1 MKKIRI
7 LVITIAV
14 LFAVVYT
21 LNLEYFARGIRIVYL
36 NLETTVF
43 IDDLKYF
50 DYETIKSPLE
60 KSPWAE
66 SEDKT
71 TNFSTEFED
80 YNKKMRT
87 AAYVVI
93 QNDTII
99 GEKYYEDYS
108 VNSSTNSF
116 SMAKTPVSLMMA
128 KAFEQG
134 YINSLEDKVIDYI
147 PELKGEF
154 ANDVKIIDLAA
165 MTSGIDWDEGT
176 SNPFSP
182 VAKQYFYEDLDKLML
197 DQKFIDEPS
206 KTYKYS
212 SGNTQILSMVI
223 EKATG
228 MKTNDYFEKDQIKR
242 VTSLKT
248 DKKLPNVL
256 TANYINELLDSLPV
270 SNNKEIRD
278 KAILEL
284 MYSSGLRVSEV
295 SNLVI
300 KDIRQN
306 KSIKV
311 LGKGNKERV
320 LPITERAF
328 NSINNYLRIAR
339 DIFANEKSGDFL
351 FLGIR
356 GGKLSDREIRRIV
369 KLRVGTFPHSLR
381 HTFATHLLDGG
392 ADLRIVQELLGHND
406 PNTTQIY
413 THVSKKQL
421 KKKYKQSHPRG

>member
-1 MKKIRI
+1 M
-7 LVITIAV
+7 
-14 LFAVVYT
+14 
-21 LNLEYFARGIRIVYL
+21 
-36 NLETTVF
+36 
-43 IDDLKYF
+43 KYF

-270 SNNKEIRD
+270 SDNKEIRD

-300 KDIRQN
+300 KDIRSN

-311 LGKGNKERV
+311 LGKGSKERV

-328 NSINNYLRIAR
+328 NSINNYLKIAR
-339 DIFANEKSGDFL
+339 EIFANEKSGQFL

-356 GGKLSDREIRRIV
+356 GGKLRDREIRRIV